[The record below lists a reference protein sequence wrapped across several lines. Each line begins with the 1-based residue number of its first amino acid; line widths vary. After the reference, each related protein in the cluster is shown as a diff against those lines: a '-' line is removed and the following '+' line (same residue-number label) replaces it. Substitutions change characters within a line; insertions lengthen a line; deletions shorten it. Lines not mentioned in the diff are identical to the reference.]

1 MLNWIVKKVILGKLN
16 GLLEKN
22 KENVGKVREVL
33 TLWIGRIEKI
43 LNCFKSMLAMLDDNQ
58 LDSDEVQKSLDEV
71 KALVK
76 DF

>member
-16 GLLEKN
+16 GLL
-22 KENVGKVREVL
+22 GKVREVL